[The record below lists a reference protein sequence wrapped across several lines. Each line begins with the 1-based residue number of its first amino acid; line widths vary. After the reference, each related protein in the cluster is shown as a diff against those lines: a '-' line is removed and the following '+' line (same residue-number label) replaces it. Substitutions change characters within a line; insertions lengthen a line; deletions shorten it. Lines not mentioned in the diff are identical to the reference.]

1 MSNKARQIIEIDFW
15 QREMP
20 PLELQQSESS
30 GRRLEFQIYNYG
42 EIFDIT
48 GYTAKFQAVR
58 PDGQP
63 YEGPCE
69 IVTPAEGR
77 FDYVVTADAVSVNGQ
92 MRGQIVFTNADG
104 TSVRSRVI
112 LINVLESLDPDQK
125 IIDTTVFAEARKN
138 LMKAAEIKAEWDA
151 MVEEERAILE
161 GIRDEYANVTETV
174 KTHKAESQA
183 ARDAAQAAQGEAE
196 ESARLASVSEGNAR
210 VSETNAKKSETN
222 AKASETA
229 ALGSQTEAKK
239 SETNAKTSETSAAAS
254 AKTAGEYKTAA
265 ETAKTQ
271 AEACQKQACDCA
283 QAAIGARDASLESQ
297 KAAKASE
304 TAALTSQQ
312 EAKTSE
318 TNAKTSETNAKASE
332 TAAKSSETKAGE
344 SERNVETIRDGIV
357 TEEEVRK
364 ANETARVKAEASR
377 VEAENAR
384 VEAERV
390 RALAEG
396 ERATAEAQRAS
407 DFAADHE
414 RATQD
419 HVRIQEQA
427 ERIAQMEAGETLIR
441 IAAIERDKADTTYVD
456 GRIGE
461 ILGTPPERLDTIQ
474 EIAEAVESGETAISA
489 ITTQVADR
497 YTKAEVNDKIKAA
510 QDTLQLDINSRAK
523 RSDVEGALAGKVGTG
538 EFETYKGTVTK
549 ALDNKVEKVTG
560 MGLSTH
566 DFTAP
571 YKDKLEA
578 IEAGAT
584 KTVINNTL
592 TSTSTTQALS
602 AAQGKALDGKI
613 TASKTELNE
622 NITNAKSELNGNIQ
636 QLRTD
641 LAPVMVPQ
649 ETAGKPIDAKYM
661 FDYVTAMNAV
671 LETI

>member
-174 KTHKAESQA
+174 NTHKAESQA
-183 ARDAAQAAQGEAE
+183 ARDAAQAAQAEAE
-196 ESARLASVSEGNAR
+196 ESARLASVSEGNAG
-210 VSETNAKKSETN
+210 VSETN
-222 AKASETA
+222 
-229 ALGSQTEAKK
+229 
-239 SETNAKTSETSAAAS
+239 
-254 AKTAGEYKTAA
+254 
-265 ETAKTQ
+265 
-271 AEACQKQACDCA
+271 
-283 QAAIGARDASLESQ
+283 
-297 KAAKASE
+297 
-304 TAALTSQQ
+304 
-312 EAKTSE
+312 AKTSE
-318 TNAKTSETNAKASE
+318 TNAKTSETAAKASE
-332 TAAKSSETKAGE
+332 NTAAEKLSA
-344 SERNVETIRDGIV
+344 VETIRDGIV
-357 TEEEVRK
+357 TEEEARQAAEQQRV
-364 ANETARVKAEASR
+364 TAEQGRVN
-377 VEAENAR
+377 AENAR
-384 VEAERV
+384 VEAETA
-390 RALAEG
+390 RANQAS
-396 ERATAEAQRAS
+396 ADHSTAV
-407 DFAADHE
+407 ADHE
-414 RATQD
+414 KYLSDQSEYDNLKLT
-419 HVRIQEQA
+419 
-427 ERIAQMEAGETLIR
+427 IAGFEGGQ
-441 IAAIERDKADTTYVD
+441 IAADVAQIQAK
-456 GRIGE
+456 
-461 ILGTPPERLDTIQ
+461 LDTI
-474 EIAEAVESGETAISA
+474 E
-489 ITTQVADR
+489 
-497 YTKAEVNDKIKAA
+497 
-510 QDTLQLDINSRAK
+510 
-523 RSDVEGALAGKVGTG
+523 EGADKTDLTGYATEQFVTEQVQAVDVSGQLVDYVKKEAGK
-538 EFETYKGTVTK
+538 
-549 ALDNKVEKVTG
+549 
-560 MGLSTH
+560 GLSTN
-566 DFTAP
+566 DYTDGDKAKIDAIPTDPKYTDTITTINGKTGAITKDDVVALGIPSQDTKYSVATITADGLMSSGD
-571 YKDKLEA
+571 KSKLEGV
-578 IEAGAT
+578 EAGANKT
-584 KTVINNTL
+584 TVINALNSDSA
-592 TSTSTTQALS
+592 TSALS
-602 AAQGKALDGKI
+602 AAQGKALDG
-613 TASKTELNE
+613 
-622 NITNAKSELNGNIQ
+622 NIQ

-641 LAPVMVPQ
+641 LTPVMAPQ

>member
-30 GRRLEFQIYNYG
+30 GRRLEFQIHNYG

-125 IIDTTVFAEARKN
+125 IIDTTAFAEARKN

-174 KTHKAESQA
+174 QTHKAESQA
-183 ARDAAQAAQGEAE
+183 ARDAAQAAQAEAE

-210 VSETNAKKSETN
+210 VSET
-222 AKASETA
+222 A
-229 ALGSQTEAKK
+229 AAQSATEAAQ
-239 SETNAKTSETSAAAS
+239 SESNAADSASSAARS
-254 AKTAGEYKTAA
+254 KTEATDKALEAARTKQEVEAIKEQIVTDEAARQQAESERKETERLRVAA
-265 ETAKTQ
+265 ETA
-271 AEACQKQACDCA
+271 
-283 QAAIGARDASLESQ
+283 R
-297 KAAKASE
+297 
-304 TAALTSQQ
+304 Q
-312 EAKTSE
+312 EAHDSQ
-318 TNAKTSETNAKASE
+318 S
-332 TAAKSSETKAGE
+332 
-344 SERNVETIRDGIV
+344 
-357 TEEEVRK
+357 
-364 ANETARVKAEASR
+364 AR
-377 VEAENAR
+377 
-384 VEAERV
+384 
-390 RALAEG
+390 
-396 ERATAEAQRAS
+396 
-407 DFAADHE
+407 AD
-414 RATQD
+414 QD
-419 HVRIQEQA
+419 HTRADQDHTQIQTMIENIEA
-427 ERIAQMEAGETLIR
+427 MEAGQLISTVSELETN
-441 IAAIERDKADTTYVD
+441 KADKTWVN
-456 GRIGE
+456 
-461 ILGTPPERLDTIQ
+461 ERLDLI
-474 EIAEAVESGETAISA
+474 
-489 ITTQVADR
+489 
-497 YTKAEVNDKIKAA
+497 
-510 QDTLQLDINSRAK
+510 L
-523 RSDVEGALAGKVGTG
+523 EGAPEALNSFQELADALGNDPNFATTIMTELALKVS
-538 EFETYKGTVTK
+538 EEDFETYQGAVTI

-566 DFTAP
+566 DFTAA

-602 AAQGKALDGKI
+602 AAQGKKLQDTKVDKVEGKSLSTNDFTDAYKSKVDGVEAGANKTTVINALNSDSATSALSAAQGKALDGKI
-613 TASKTELNE
+613 TSAKAEL
-622 NITNAKSELNGNIQ
+622 Q
-636 QLRTD
+636 Q
-641 LAPVMVPQ
+641 A
-649 ETAGKPIDAKYM
+649 IDAKPNTPVV
-661 FDYVTAMNAV
+661 DNLTSDSTTSALSAKQGKALKTLIDNKPGTPVTDTPVDDSTMAISAKWALGVTQVQVAANATEAQNGAHGV
-671 LETI
+671 LWLVETNV